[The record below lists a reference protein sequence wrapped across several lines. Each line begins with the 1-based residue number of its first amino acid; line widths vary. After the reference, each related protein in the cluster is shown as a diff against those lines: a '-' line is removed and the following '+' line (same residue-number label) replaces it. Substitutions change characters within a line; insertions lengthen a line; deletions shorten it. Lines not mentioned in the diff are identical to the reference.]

1 MDLERRGYIVRRV
14 EGYAAIDQGRSQMA
28 TDALR
33 DGFEELLW
41 IDSDI
46 GFDPDEVDRLRAN
59 PHPIVSGIYPKKG
72 VRAIASHLLPE
83 TKSILFGADGGVIE
97 IKYAATGFLLTRA
110 HVYRDIQAFH
120 DLPACNTQFGNPLVP
135 YFLPLIVDDG
145 QGPWYLGEDFAFC
158 HRARAAGH
166 SIMADTRLRLWHI
179 GKCRYGWEDAGS
191 DRSRFASYR
200 FDVS

>member
-1 MDLERRGYIVRRV
+1 MPRQHAPPPGRVAGRIVAHDARQCARIGPGERTRPRTEGFILSSASGSAGKGEPSVRRK
-14 EGYAAIDQGRSQMA
+14 GRPRG
-28 TDALR
+28 ALIR
-33 DGFEELLW
+33 
-41 IDSDI
+41 
-46 GFDPDEVDRLRAN
+46 P
-59 PHPIVSGIYPKKG
+59 
-72 VRAIASHLLPE
+72 
-83 TKSILFGADGGVIE
+83 
-97 IKYAATGFLLTRA
+97 AATGFLLTRA

-200 FDVS
+200 FDVT